1 MIVYRDPSPKVWLSY
16 IMMSIVLAATL
27 LIFPHTACS
36 AEEIVDRIAAI
47 VGDEII
53 LLSEVKQTVQL
64 EMWQIGIDPRTE
76 DPEKLRKLEAAVFES
91 MISDMI
97 LLAKAKEDTT
107 IKVEPKEVEA
117 ALKQQIN
124 EMKRE
129 RGEDEFQRQLK
140 EEGLTERELRSKF
153 RKIIR
158 NYLMKQ
164 NMIAKLAQT
173 VSVSPGDI
181 EKFYSTYADSLPMQP
196 ESVSLSHLLV
206 KFSPSESTKVKSLQ
220 KAEKVLGMLRSGED
234 FRKLAREYSDDPV
247 TKGSGGYLGAF
258 EKGSLLPEIERVA
271 FSMEPGHISDIIE
284 TQLGFHIIRVEKKK
298 GDTVE
303 LSHILIY
310 TTPDVVDKQKA
321 LERIRMI
328 RGRALSGEDFSE
340 LAKKYSEDETTKGK
354 GGFLMWAATDELP
367 EDIREIVKDM
377 KPGDISEPID
387 SENGYHIVRLD
398 ERVEGGPITIEK
410 NYDIIRN
417 MVLQSKIDK
426 VLQEAIEKQRERIY
440 VEVKIEI

>member
-1 MIVYRDPSPKVWLSY
+1 MIVYRDPFPKAWLSY
-16 IMMSIVLAATL
+16 IMVSIVLAATL
-27 LIFPHTACS
+27 LVLPHAACS

-76 DPEKLRKLEAAVFES
+76 DPEKLRKLEEAVFES

-129 RGEDEFQRQLK
+129 RGEDEIQRQLK

-173 VSVSPGDI
+173 VSVSPGDR

-234 FRKLAREYSDDPV
+234 FR
-247 TKGSGGYLGAF
+247 
-258 EKGSLLPEIERVA
+258 
-271 FSMEPGHISDIIE
+271 
-284 TQLGFHIIRVEKKK
+284 
-298 GDTVE
+298 
-303 LSHILIY
+303 
-310 TTPDVVDKQKA
+310 
-321 LERIRMI
+321 
-328 RGRALSGEDFSE
+328 
-340 LAKKYSEDETTKGK
+340 
-354 GGFLMWAATDELP
+354 
-367 EDIREIVKDM
+367 
-377 KPGDISEPID
+377 
-387 SENGYHIVRLD
+387 
-398 ERVEGGPITIEK
+398 
-410 NYDIIRN
+410 
-417 MVLQSKIDK
+417 
-426 VLQEAIEKQRERIY
+426 
-440 VEVKIEI
+440 